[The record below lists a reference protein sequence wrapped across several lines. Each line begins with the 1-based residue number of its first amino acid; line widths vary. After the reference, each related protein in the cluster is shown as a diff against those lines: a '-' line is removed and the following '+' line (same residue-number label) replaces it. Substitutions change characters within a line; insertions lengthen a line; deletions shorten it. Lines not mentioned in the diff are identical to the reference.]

1 MNIKVNGEIKTI
13 QPGLTLYQLLL
24 DLQIHPS
31 QPGIAIALNQE
42 VIPRKRWP
50 ETELPSESEVE
61 IIRAVQGG

>member
-1 MNIKVNGEIKTI
+1 MNVRVNGEIKTI

-50 ETELPSESEVE
+50 ETEIPSESEVE

>member
-42 VIPRKRWP
+42 VIPRKGWP
-50 ETELPSESEVE
+50 ETEIPSESEVE